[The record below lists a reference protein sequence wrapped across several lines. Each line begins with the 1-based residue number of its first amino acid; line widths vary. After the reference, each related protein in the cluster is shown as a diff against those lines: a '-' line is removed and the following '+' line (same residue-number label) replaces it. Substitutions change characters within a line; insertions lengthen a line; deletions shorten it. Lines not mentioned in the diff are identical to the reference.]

1 MQIHFCEVVY
11 FYCYGEFIPRCCFL
25 FFFLS
30 PPNSILLFGSDKPE
44 PQKFRFSGKIR
55 NLCISGFF
63 HLLNAFLRYFSE
75 MVFKSEKVSDNRT
88 LPKLFRIQLITTEQ
102 KT

>member
-1 MQIHFCEVVY
+1 MY
-11 FYCYGEFIPRCCFL
+11 FYCYEEFYPAVLFP

-30 PPNSILLFGSDKPE
+30 PPNYILSFGCDKPE

-55 NLCISGFF
+55 NLCILGFF
-63 HLLNAFLRYFSE
+63 HPLNAFLRSFSE